1 MSLEDGKYLR
11 RRRRKVIDVRGRESS
26 LDGGGAESGLSES
39 GEEEERK
46 RVTEKVNKIKNKI
59 LNGTT
64 LYPLDQVILTV

>member
-46 RVTEKVNKIKNKI
+46 RVTI
-59 LNGTT
+59 LV
-64 LYPLDQVILTV
+64 LSEVFPVRWPYSLRR